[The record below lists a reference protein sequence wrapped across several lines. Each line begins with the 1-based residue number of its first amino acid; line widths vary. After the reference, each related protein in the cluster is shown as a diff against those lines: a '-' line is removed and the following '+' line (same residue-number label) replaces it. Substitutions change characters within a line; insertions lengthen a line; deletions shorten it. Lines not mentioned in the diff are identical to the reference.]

1 MTSCC
6 QLPRCCRLLRRIVMH
21 NIKKASWYAI
31 SSDVISFIVL
41 PFFLITS
48 AVVYEY
54 TYLRVVAGIYSFVA
68 LLAATHMFFIPV
80 KRALAEAKERQSA
93 DRSRIDIEASETVP
107 MDQVI
112 EPVQRS
118 TLFWT
123 EALRNYPYPHWLPSS
138 PAATPSSESDT
149 LKKIRLHNERLGAK
163 PGSHSD
169 VAETSFIRNVE
180 SSEVEGNLQVTHRSL
195 HPTRTP
201 EEESN
206 PSSQIVTEAE
216 VYRPNTGGMEKVHEI

>member
-1 MTSCC
+1 MGSCC
-6 QLPRCCRLLRRIVMH
+6 QLLRRIVMH
-21 NIKKASWYAI
+21 NA
-31 SSDVISFIVL
+31 VNMFLL
-41 PFFLITS
+41 P
-48 AVVYEY
+48 VQ
-54 TYLRVVAGIYSFVA
+54 
-68 LLAATHMFFIPV
+68 
-80 KRALAEAKERQSA
+80 KALAEAKERQSA
-93 DRSRIDIEASETVP
+93 DRSRIDVEASSETEP

-118 TLFWT
+118 TSFWT
-123 EALRNYPYPHWLPSS
+123 EALRNYPYPHWLSS
-138 PAATPSSESDT
+138 PAAVAPSSESDT

-163 PGSHSD
+163 PGTHSD

-195 HPTRTP
+195 HPSRSP